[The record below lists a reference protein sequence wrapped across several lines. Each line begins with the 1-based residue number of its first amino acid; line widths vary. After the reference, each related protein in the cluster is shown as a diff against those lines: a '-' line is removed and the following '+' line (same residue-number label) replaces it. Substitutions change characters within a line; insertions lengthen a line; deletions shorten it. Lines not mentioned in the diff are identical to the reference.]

1 MLSKEA
7 ESHSKCLEGK
17 GRHVHP
23 DPLRHRRALS
33 CWRKGCRPGSCS
45 YRWVGTVLKASSLDR
60 FTPTFCKFKD
70 EKKLNFKAKV
80 SRAAAVFAQHAAVT
94 WHKKWVNCNAYFL
107 KMLCKTQGK
116 VPTPEQESEPGLDLI
131 LVSGALQ
138 SPKITGSLLPVKSI
152 SQTCVT
158 PGLAGQPVPVHHM
171 QVTMLQL
178 LKPFFSF
185 NHCFH
190 HIFLIHCLSRS
201 LCT

>member
-23 DPLRHRRALS
+23 NPLRHRRALS
-33 CWRKGCRPGSCS
+33 CWRKGCRPGNCS

-94 WHKKWVNCNAYFL
+94 WHKKWVNFNAYFL

-116 VPTPEQESEPGLDLI
+116 VPAPEQDQAWTSSWCQELYRAPELLDLCCQWKAS
-131 LVSGALQ
+131 LRPVSHQVWWDSQ
-138 SPKITGSLLPVKSI
+138 SLYTICR
-152 SQTCVT
+152 SQCY
-158 PGLAGQPVPVHHM
+158 
-171 QVTMLQL
+171 
-178 LKPFFSF
+178 SF
-185 NHCFH
+185 
-190 HIFLIHCLSRS
+190 
-201 LCT
+201 